1 MPAEFEVYI
10 VFRVLV
16 SDDKIHM
23 EQRNQLYFIIF
34 HIFLFSSYC
43 LQPELTEGSKPTVKP

>member
-16 SDDKIHM
+16 SDDEIHM